1 MTYDR
6 VIDHI
11 QGLFG
16 TKDFIPLHRPLFEG
30 REKDYVCDAI
40 DSSFVS
46 TAGEFVSE
54 FEEEIAALIGTDF
67 AIAAV
72 NGTAALHI
80 SLILSGAESG
90 DEVVTQPLTFVATC
104 NAMSYIGL
112 NPVFV
117 DVDRQTLGMSPQSLQ
132 QWLDENAER
141 RDAGTFNRNTGRR
154 IRAVVPMH
162 TFGHPCRID
171 EIASICKDWNVKLIE
186 DAAESLGSL
195 ANGKMAGSIGDFSIL
210 SFNGNKILTTGGG
223 GMICTNDEAAAKR
236 ATHLTTTAK
245 VPHSWD
251 YIHDEVGYNYR
262 MPNLNAALGRAQL
275 EQLDGFLTSKRQLAA
290 EYRDFFTSRSEVFVD
305 EPAGAKS
312 NFWLN
317 AIIMENQ
324 AERDAFLKATNKAG
338 VMTRPVWCPMHR
350 LPMFSDAERGPL
362 ENTEWLAERL
372 VNLPSSARKVAQ

>member
-1 MTYDR
+1 MYDAL
-6 VIDHI
+6 I
-11 QGLFG
+11 Q
-16 TKDFIPLHRPLFEG
+16 FIRERFPGDAAIALHEPHFWG
-30 REKDYVCDAI
+30 NEKKYVSEAI
-40 DSSFVS
+40 SSTFVS
-46 TAGEFVSE
+46 SVGEHVIR

-67 AIAAV
+67 AVAAV

-104 NAMSYIGL
+104 NAMSYAGL

-117 DVDRQTLGMSPQSLQ
+117 DVDRETLGMSPLALQ
-132 QWLDENAER
+132 QWLDENVER
-141 RDAGTFNRNTGRR
+141 RDAGAFNRKTGRR
-154 IRAVVPMH
+154 VRAVVPMH

-171 EIASICKDWNVKLIE
+171 EIAKICKDWNLKLIE

-195 ANGKMAGSIGDFSIL
+195 AGGKMTGSIGDFSIL

-236 ATHLTTTAK
+236 AKHLTTTAK

-275 EQLDGFLTSKRQLAA
+275 EQLDGFLTSKRRLAA
-290 EYRDFFTSRSEVFVD
+290 EYRDFFTNRSETFVD

-317 AIIMENQ
+317 AIIMENR
-324 AERDAFLKATNKAG
+324 AERDILLKTTNEAG
-338 VMTRPVWCPMHR
+338 VMTRPVWELMHR
-350 LPMFSDAERGPL
+350 LPMFSGAERGDL
-362 ENTEWLAERL
+362 ANAEWLAERL
-372 VNLPSSARKVAQ
+372 VNLPSSARKVAP